1 MPSPDWHCR
10 AHRFRFPGRALVV
23 GILNVTPDSFSDSGT
38 AFDPATAVERGLAMI
53 ADGADLIDIGGE
65 STRPGSRPVPAAEQL
80 RRIAPVVAALARQ
93 SAVPLSIDTTRAE
106 VAAECL
112 LLGASVV
119 NDISGLRDDPA
130 MPGLVAETGA
140 GVIVMHMQGT
150 PAIMQDDPT
159 YADVVAEV
167 DAFFAECLGE
177 LGAAGV
183 RPEQIALDPGIGFGK
198 TPAHNLT
205 LLADLAHFQRH
216 GRPVCLGVS
225 RKGFLGHV
233 TGRPLQE
240 RGAGS
245 LAVAALALGQGAVQ
259 LLRVHDVAMTRD
271 AVLLDEAIDAH
282 RHR

>member
-1 MPSPDWHCR
+1 MPPADWHCR

-23 GILNVTPDSFSDSGT
+23 GILNVTPDSFSDGGT
-38 AFDPATAVERGLAMI
+38 ALGPEAAIARGLALA

-65 STRPGSRPVPAAEQL
+65 STRPGSHPVPAAEQL
-80 RRIAPVVAALARQ
+80 RRIAPVVEALARRTT
-93 SAVPLSIDTTRAE
+93 VPLSVDTTRAE
-106 VAAECL
+106 VAAEGL
-112 LLGASVV
+112 RLGASVV
-119 NDISGLRDDPA
+119 NDISGLRDDPD
-130 MPGLVAETGA
+130 MPGLVATTGA

-150 PAIMQDDPT
+150 PATMQADPT

-167 DAFFAECLGE
+167 DAFFAERIRE
-177 LGAAGV
+177 LHAAGV

-198 TPAHNLT
+198 TPAQNLT
-205 LLADLAHFQRH
+205 LLAGLARFQHH

-233 TGRPLQE
+233 TGRPVAE

-245 LAVAALALGQGAVQ
+245 LAVASFALGQGAAHI
-259 LLRVHDVAMTRD
+259 LRVHDVAMTRD

-282 RHR
+282 RRR